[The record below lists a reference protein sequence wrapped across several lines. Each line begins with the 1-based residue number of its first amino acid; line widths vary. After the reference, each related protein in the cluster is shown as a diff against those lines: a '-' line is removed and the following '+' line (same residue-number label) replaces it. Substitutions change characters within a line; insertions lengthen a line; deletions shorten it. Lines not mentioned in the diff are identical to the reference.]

1 MSYILD
7 TSAEKTK
14 LINDISSEYN
24 LVPFKANAK
33 SDNIIDS
40 IEDRTLPAIE
50 QWLRSF
56 SDAEFVVTDSF
67 HACVFSIIFGKQF
80 VVVGNQER
88 GLTRI
93 FSLLEM
99 FGLQDRLVNNIDDI
113 KKLSKIDFV
122 GVHALLQSYQDK
134 SKEFLKRNLYD

>member
-1 MSYILD
+1 MDRKNFELYLSRVEEFLYLID
-7 TSAEKTK
+7 HAE
-14 LINDISSEYN
+14 
-24 LVPFKANAK
+24 LVC
-33 SDNIIDS
+33 
-40 IEDRTLPAIE
+40 
-50 QWLRSF
+50 
-56 SDAEFVVTDSF
+56 TDSF